1 MALEGFVSITGIV
14 QKFTA
19 LGIFLNVD
27 ERPVFIPGQ
36 YILHAFRRF
45 ELRETVTLK
54 VLRRFASL
62 ERLAG

>member
-1 MALEGFVSITGIV
+1 MALEAFVSITGIV

-45 ELRETVTLK
+45 ELGEP
-54 VLRRFASL
+54 
-62 ERLAG
+62 